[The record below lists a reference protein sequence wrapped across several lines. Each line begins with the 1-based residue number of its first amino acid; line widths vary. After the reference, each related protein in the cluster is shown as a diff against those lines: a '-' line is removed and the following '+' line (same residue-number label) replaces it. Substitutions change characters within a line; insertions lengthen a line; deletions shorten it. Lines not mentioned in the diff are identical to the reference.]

1 MKPTELSQHWNQ
13 QATSHSS
20 PQCPIDQIQVQKPT
34 QAAVTDQ
41 MPDHT
46 QNRE

>member
-1 MKPTELSQHWNQ
+1 MFCELLQSE
-13 QATSHSS
+13 
-20 PQCPIDQIQVQKPT
+20 CLVDQIQFKKPI
-34 QAAVTDQ
+34 QVVVTDQ